1 MLMKKCKKCGFPY
14 VLSKLIQWNENGTIT
29 MLKNPNQ
36 RAVIIEAD
44 FLTRLFSNIEEH
56 LGISISHLVFEAQ
69 RNAAVHTIDSQLSK
83 FPYKGGR
90 WGSPNKRITVY
101 VFCRLAVWLGQSYA
115 KTISYRPGKGGE
127 ALIRNPYNRELMA
140 AIILGAFKG
149 LERKPFKHTWER
161 VDGDDIISITVAE
174 ERPDISSRLDL
185 EYPELRPGDLFIPQC
200 PSCGMPRELAYLEW
214 REDEGIIIDKRRDE
228 RVAFLDGYVPTI
240 VFRELEKELGKEI
253 YPLIIQAEKE
263 NALRRIEQLRL
274 ADERSGVLPRKE
286 RDSIYESTLASLPQ
300 RGQGNPVRYKYDYL
314 SLEVTVDNPYNEHL
328 LAGSIAALFEAVEGL
343 ESEVEWES
351 PEASRVIFTVRPK
364 QPTKE

>member
-1 MLMKKCKKCGFPY
+1 MKKCKKCGFPFM
-14 VLSKLIQWNENGTIT
+14 LSKLIQWNENGTIT

-69 RNAAVHTIDSQLSK
+69 RNASVHTIDSQLNK
-83 FPYKGGR
+83 FPYKGAR
-90 WGSPNKRITVY
+90 WWSPNKRIAVNL
-101 VFCRLAVWLGQSYA
+101 FCRLAVWLGQSYA
-115 KTISYRPGKGGE
+115 KATAYNPGKGGE
-127 ALIRNPYNRELMA
+127 AILRNPYNRELMA
-140 AIILGAFKG
+140 AIILGAFES
-149 LERKPFKHTWER
+149 LERKPFQHAWER
-161 VDGDDIISITVAE
+161 AGDDDIISITVAE
-174 ERPDISSRLDL
+174 ERPDFSSRLDL

-200 PSCGMPRELAYLEW
+200 PSCGMPRELAYLDW
-214 REDEGIIIDKRRDE
+214 REDEGIIMDNRRDE
-228 RVAFLDGYVPTI
+228 RVVFLDGYVPTI

-253 YPLIIQAEKE
+253 YPIIIQAEKE

-286 RDSIYESTLASLPQ
+286 RDSIYEYALASLPQ

-314 SLEVTVDNPYNEHL
+314 GLEVTIDNPYNEHL

-351 PEASRVIFTVRPK
+351 PETSRIIFNVRAK
-364 QPTKE
+364 Q